1 MGYEK
6 NLIKTL
12 PRTSRDIKQR
22 KESKD
27 SGVVEI
33 SRRFGFDYF
42 DGDRKYGYG
51 GYYYDGR
58 WLTVA
63 KSLIQEYSL
72 TAGMTVLD
80 VGCAKGFL
88 VKDLMI
94 SCPGLEVFGID
105 VSDYALLNADPKIVG
120 RLHLGS
126 AEKLPFPNEVFD
138 LVISINTLHNLE
150 QNQIITALSEIQRVS
165 KRNSYIV
172 VDSYRNSYEKE
183 IFLDWVLTAKFHEYP
198 QGWIDLFAKAGYTG
212 DYYWTIINERG
223 ENE

>member
-22 KESKD
+22 KDSKD

-33 SRRFGFDYF
+33 SRRFGCDYF

-72 TAGMTVLD
+72 TAGMKVLD

>member
-94 SCPGLEVFGID
+94 
-105 VSDYALLNADPKIVG
+105 SDYALLNADPKIVG